1 MYDELLWTHD
11 FYEYTGI
18 LPKLD
23 SVKGEA
29 SSIAIWV
36 NFLSFLLCFKFLAT
50 SAQISQALS

>member
-1 MYDELLWTHD
+1 MLDMYDELLQTHA

-18 LPKLD
+18 LAKFS

-36 NFLSFLLCFKFLAT
+36 NFLSFF
-50 SAQISQALS
+50 ALNS